1 MRNLSSILLTVLAAF
16 LLVVPGCGKS
26 SKSASSSSRSGA
38 SQSHFKTPWQDE
50 CQFIVH
56 SVITDVAEMAF
67 FAKHNA
73 LPNTDQFSVSVE
85 EKPDSGIDSPTYSIQ
100 ISLDRSVPPIK
111 RDLAVNGP
119 IWSPEVYGD
128 VTKAVFEAA
137 GISSAGLV
145 KPEPEDISLCSALTN
160 LTAKTLE
167 EQNLALS
174 RSLENQFANPV
185 LHERA
190 AFLLGAFLLRD
201 SSGDFFEIRSPLCRL
216 CAHLTF
222 ARQLAG
228 QSAPGINGKLANA
241 ILLTMMTNQKAAL
254 DALSELNAADPALQ
268 PWLRALRARNTHDYR
283 TLAALKEPSLLEK
296 VELFRARCESIG
308 TDLPWSKLSAKEKQ
322 SIIDFPRVANARKYS
337 VESGHEL
344 VAVSVALEFNE
355 IDQVYS
361 LSHGSRLRKEKLTEE
376 LNVPP
381 ERCFS
386 QGSNASVVVIGWG
399 QWAYFAQRHLCHA
412 LEQNFDFLQNKW
424 GVPEEAAKFSQGME
438 SLLSKLTLYPFV
450 RRFNCTELGDYRRAV
465 DEGLAVTVRTPHLV
479 SAQIWNYMCY
489 RPSFAER
496 YLPNPNPHVNEW
508 HKHNP
513 PPGTAYDL
521 VPRIDHPSL
530 VSRGDYVSMLQKLHE
545 TAPYDCN
552 ISTELVRKKY
562 GDKPT
567 FEQMEQ
573 VYHPVLEY
581 DSYKI
586 ADLAATLVDKPQEYE
601 AQMLKAAAID
611 SFRYY
616 NLSEYLQK
624 RNQDEKAAAYLEK
637 AMSLHPDAVT
647 AASYSPWLIKYYQR
661 KGMTSKAMQLADQAA
676 EVYSYSGL
684 LAKAELL
691 ESLGKYSD
699 AWEYFLKLEER
710 YNNSEDLMAFIVR
723 YKAKTHNTRY
733 DGELQSRMKN
743 LFPNGLEKVSLKD
756 FSGAPRDGVIIDEE
770 NQLVKDAGLGR
781 GDIIVALYGIRT
793 HNFQQYSYARET
805 TTNAEM
811 DLIVWQQNNYVQIKA
826 SPPDHRFNADFA
838 SYPKH

>member
-1 MRNLSSILLTVLAAF
+1 MRNLSSILLTALTAILLA
-16 LLVVPGCGKS
+16 LTQGCSKS
-26 SKSASSSSRSGA
+26 SKSSSSGS
-38 SQSHFKTPWQDE
+38 SQSYFKTPWQDE
-50 CQFIVH
+50 CQFIVQ
-56 SVITDVAEMAF
+56 SVVTDVAEMAF

-85 EKPDSGIDSPTYSIQ
+85 EKPDSRIDSPTYSIQ
-100 ISLDRSVPPIK
+100 ITLDKSVPSIK
-111 RDLAVNGP
+111 RDLAVDGP
-119 IWSPEVYGD
+119 IWSPEVYAD
-128 VTKAVFEAA
+128 VTKAIFEAV
-137 GISSAGLV
+137 GISNAGNV
-145 KPEPEDISLCSALTN
+145 KPEPEDMSLCSALTN

-167 EQNLALS
+167 EQNLAIS
-174 RSLENQFANPV
+174 RSLETQFANPV
-185 LHERA
+185 LHEKA

-216 CAHLTF
+216 CAHLAL
-222 ARQLAG
+222 ARQLTG
-228 QSAPGINGKLANA
+228 QSAPGTNGKLANA
-241 ILLTMMTNQKAAL
+241 ILLTMMNDQKAAL
-254 DALSELNAADPALQ
+254 DALAELNATDAALQ

-283 TLAALKEPSLLEK
+283 PLAALKATSLLEK

-308 TDLPWSKLSAKEKQ
+308 TDLPWSKLSQKEKQ
-322 SIIDFPRVANARKYS
+322 SVIEYARIANARKYS

-344 VAVSVALEFNE
+344 VAVSIPLEFGE

-361 LSHGSRLRKEKLTEE
+361 LSHGNRLKKEKLTEE

-381 ERCFS
+381 ERCFTH
-386 QGSNASVVVIGWG
+386 GSKPSVVVIGWG
-399 QWAYFAQRHLCHA
+399 QWACFAQRHLCHA
-412 LEQNFDFLQNKW
+412 LEQNFNFLENKW
-424 GVPEEAAKFSQGME
+424 GVPEEAAKFAQGME
-438 SLLSKLTLYPFV
+438 PLLSKLTLYPFV
-450 RRFNCTELGDYRRAV
+450 RRFNCTEVGDYHRAV
-465 DEGLAVTVRTPHLV
+465 DDGLAVTVSTPQLV

-521 VPRIDHPSL
+521 VPRLDHPSL
-530 VSRGDYVSMLQKLHE
+530 VSRGDYVPMLEKLHE
-545 TAPYDCN
+545 IAPYDCN
-552 ISTELVRKKY
+552 ISVELVRKKY

-567 FEQMEQ
+567 YEQMEQ

-611 SFRYY
+611 PFRYY

-637 AMSLHPDAVT
+637 AMLLHPDAVT

-661 KGMTSKAMQLADQAA
+661 KGMTSKAMQLANQAA

-710 YNNSEDLMAFIVR
+710 YNNSEDVMAFIVR
-723 YKAKTHNTRY
+723 YKAKTHDTRY
-733 DGELQSRMKN
+733 DGELKSRIKN

-756 FSGAPRDGVIIDEE
+756 FSGPPRDGVIIDEE

-811 DLIVWQQNNYVQIKA
+811 DLLVWQQNHYVPIKA
-826 SPPDHRFNADFA
+826 SPPNHRFNADFA
-838 SYPKH
+838 SYPKR